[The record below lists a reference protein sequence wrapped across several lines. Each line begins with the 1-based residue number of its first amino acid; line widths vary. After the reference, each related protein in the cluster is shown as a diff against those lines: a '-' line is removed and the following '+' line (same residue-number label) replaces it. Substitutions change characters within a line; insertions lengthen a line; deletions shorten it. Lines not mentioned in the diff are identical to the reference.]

1 MSYLTLAR
9 AHLDIFTFQKLSAP
23 KRLPVPS
30 QGLETHRLW
39 HQEAARSLLLKHMQE
54 VVLQGELVAAE
65 AAPQPYAAAQPGY
78 GAVSVLA
85 SLYSPARS
93 CHLTNDGTLS
103 ASATPAPYTFLFDG
117 PPGDGVKFRLR
128 APDGRYL
135 RSDGR
140 EGTPPQWSS
149 VADASTTVWIL
160 RAAGDPF
167 ASPVQLKSPR
177 NGGHE
182 PCLCNDQPTGGWGG
196 RVKGKWSWC
205 PEGRGD
211 AYWKLVRSDEPLA
224 EVSPEFE
231 AEPQAN
237 VPFGEP
243 EPNAEPIV
251 QGVVV
256 ENEMER

>member
-1 MSYLTLAR
+1 MY
-9 AHLDIFTFQKLSAP
+9 FCCCAP
-23 KRLPVPS
+23 
-30 QGLETHRLW
+30 E
-39 HQEAARSLLLKHMQE
+39 
-54 VVLQGELVAAE
+54 
-65 AAPQPYAAAQPGY
+65 PQPQPVSWKQV
-78 GAVSVLA
+78 VSVSA
-85 SLYSPARS
+85 SLHSPAAS
-93 CHLTNDGTLS
+93 CHLTNDGSLG
-103 ASATPAPYTFLFDG
+103 ASAEPAPYTLEFEG

-149 VADASTTVWIL
+149 VGDTSTVWIL
-160 RAAGDPF
+160 RVDGDPF
-167 ASPVQLKSPR
+167 SSSVQLKSPG
-177 NGGHE
+177 NGGDE
-182 PCLCNDQPTGGWGG
+182 PCLCNDQPMGDG
-196 RVKGKWSWC
+196 RPWSWC

-237 VPFGEP
+237 VPFGEQ